1 MNAVTLVE
9 VPVKLLDDG
18 DKAPGI
24 NTSIVI
30 APLMSSWMLGG
41 FRLPH
46 DHVTQIP
53 AVITCATVMPRDSA
67 KLQYDYWCRYLRR
80 CTPGGGIFAA
90 INMLV
95 YQTM

>member
-9 VPVKLLDDG
+9 VSVQLLDDG
-18 DKAPGI
+18 DEAPGI

-30 APLMSSWMLGG
+30 APLMPSWMLGG

-53 AVITCATVMPRDSA
+53 AVITYVTVMPRDSA
-67 KLQYDYWCRYLRR
+67 KLQYDYRCQYLPR
-80 CTPGGGIFAA
+80 CTPGGGNFAA